1 MLGVKMNMLGNQSV
15 SIMVYM
21 IGLSMFLLVF
31 FISTSFFI
39 QILMIFGIIFTL
51 FALLWINYII
61 SYNHLQVFIN
71 RIKPNQQVWL
81 RFTSDGM
88 FIPQLVKKGPY
99 GQTKGVMYKQK
110 ADVIDKGDFPIR
122 LINGNSG
129 LIVYD
134 RISHNINLKHAA
146 SWKKLFKEY
155 EVSSGIDAY
164 KKAKADNMVD

>member
-1 MLGVKMNMLGNQSV
+1 MLGNQSV
-15 SIMVYM
+15 SVMMYM
-21 IGLSMFLLVF
+21 IGFIMIMIVF
-31 FISTSFFI
+31 FLANNFLV
-39 QILMIFGIIFTL
+39 QIFLIFGIIFTL
-51 FALLWINYII
+51 FALIYVNYLI

-71 RIKPNQQVWL
+71 RIKPNEQVWL

-134 RISHNINLKHAA
+134 RISHNINLKHAS
-146 SWKKLFKEY
+146 SWKKLFKKY
-155 EVSSGIDAY
+155 KISSGMEAY
-164 KKAKADNMVD
+164 KKAKSDKMVD